1 MKTKMKTNKFFGL
14 IVLLVFA
21 LFVSAC
27 GGTDQQV
34 GVLPQGTPPPDTGA
48 VAATE
53 TPTVP
58 MDVQGAVEATLTAMA
73 PVATPTPTVSVG
85 EAISATLAALAPT
98 ATLTVTV
105 VVTLM
110 ATEVL
115 TTTVPEPP
123 ADRWGW
129 SDAQVFDLSANGC
142 DPHTYLWWTPRGN
155 DEGFKDTGG
164 HVDAYD
170 IVLHDG
176 ERLIAYGSGVSVNG
190 VDYGRSVVFADAPG
204 RFAVVI
210 NDGAYRIGVD
220 DPAMGLFPE
229 YYAQVV
235 RCLYGGDFPVKQ
247 APNSESGPTA
257 TPTPTP
263 HS

>member
-1 MKTKMKTNKFFGL
+1 MKTNKFFGL

-34 GVLPQGTPPPDTGA
+34 GALPQGTPPPDTGA
-48 VAATE
+48 VATE
-53 TPTVP
+53 TLAPAPV
-58 MDVQGAVEATLTAMA
+58 DVQGAVEATLTAMA
-73 PVATPTPTVSVG
+73 PTATP
-85 EAISATLAALAPT
+85 SAPPVT
-98 ATLTVTV
+98 ATL
-105 VVTLM
+105 VVTD
-110 ATEVL
+110 VL

-129 SDAQVFDLSANGC
+129 LDAQVFDLSANGC

-155 DEGFKDTGG
+155 DEGFKNTGG

-176 ERLIAYGSGVSVNG
+176 ERLIACGSGVSVNG

-220 DPAMGLFPE
+220 DLQIGLFPE

-235 RCLYGGDFPVKQ
+235 RCLYGGEFPVKQ